1 MLKLKL
7 KLQYFGYLMWRANSL
22 GKTLMLGTIEGRRRR
37 GQQNM
42 KWFNGITNSI
52 VMNLSKLQ
60 EMMKDREA
68 WMLQSMLL
76 TLWTVASQVPLSMG
90 FFQARILVWVAIS
103 SSRGSSNPT
112 IKHVA
117 SAASALQADSWTT
130 EPSGKP
136 KVILNKL
143 KIKICISV
151 VQD

>member
-1 MLKLKL
+1 MIL
-7 KLQYFGYLMWRANSL
+7 SL
-22 GKTLMLGTIEGRRRR
+22 SGVQL
-37 GQQNM
+37 
-42 KWFNGITNSI
+42 F
-52 VMNLSKLQ
+52 
-60 EMMKDREA
+60 
-68 WMLQSMLL
+68 L

-117 SAASALQADSWTT
+117 SAASALQADSLTT